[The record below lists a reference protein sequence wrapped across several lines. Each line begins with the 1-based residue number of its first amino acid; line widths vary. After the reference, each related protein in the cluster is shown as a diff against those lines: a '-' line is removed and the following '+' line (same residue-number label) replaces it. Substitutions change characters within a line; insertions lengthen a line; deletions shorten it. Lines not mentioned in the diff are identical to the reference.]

1 MINSKITKTTNQQ
14 STEEKVIKLLESM
27 DWKLWEMYNMMKD
40 FTGQPKESIAKSKLT
55 KKAVIQPKTD

>member
-40 FTGQPKESIAKSKLT
+40 FTGQPKESITKSKLT